1 MALINST
8 SPNGDHKTAAG
19 KSSLSGT
26 NPTTVQTGFDNLFSF
41 TATLEGSAAPGVGTS
56 VLTVTTTSGGTASV
70 YGWKPT
76 SNSDPTLI
84 ASTGTEVF
92 GWTATGK

>member
-1 MALINST
+1 MALITST

-41 TATLEGSAAPGVGTS
+41 NATLEGSAAPGLGTS
-56 VLTVTTTSGGTASV
+56 HLTVVTSGGTANV
-70 YGWKPT
+70 YAWKPT

-84 ASTGTEVF
+84 ASSGVEVF
-92 GWTATGK
+92 SWTAVGK